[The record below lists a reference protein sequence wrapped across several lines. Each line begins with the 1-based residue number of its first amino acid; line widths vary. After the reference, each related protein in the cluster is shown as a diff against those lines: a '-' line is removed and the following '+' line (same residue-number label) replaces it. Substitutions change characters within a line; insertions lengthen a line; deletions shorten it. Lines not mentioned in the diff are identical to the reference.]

1 VAATSSV
8 RSLQPFL
15 RHVQPL
21 GQIRVGVGQVQGA
34 GWRTRRPL
42 TSERDQLVYVL
53 AEVDHL
59 T

>member
-1 VAATSSV
+1 
-8 RSLQPFL
+8 
-15 RHVQPL
+15 VQPL